1 MRTPAT
7 LAPPRTSLLP
17 SQRVLLVGA
26 LAIVV
31 ALSWAYLAWMA
42 GDMAVASGAV
52 PAHCAAMPGM
62 ASSSAA
68 YWAWLLV
75 MWTVMAVAMMLPT
88 TLPLVLLFGRFWDA
102 RHPSSGAGAATAQL
116 VLGYL
121 GAWFAFGAAA
131 AVLEYGLEHAGVLT
145 PVMGKLRSAAAGG
158 AVLVGA
164 GLFQLTPLKT
174 ACLARCRS
182 PLMFLMT
189 RWRAGRY
196 GSFTMGIDHGLFCLG
211 CCWALMLVMFVA
223 GVMNL
228 LWMASLTVL
237 MTLEK
242 IVPRGELLA
251 RATGVALA
259 GAGAWLALG

>member
-1 MRTPAT
+1 VGTPAT
-7 LAPPRTSLLP
+7 PPLPTPVLLR
-17 SQRVLLVGA
+17 QRVLLVAA
-26 LAIVV
+26 LALVV
-31 ALSWAYLAWMA
+31 GLSWAYLAWMA
-42 GDMAVASGAV
+42 ADMAVASGAV

-62 ASSSAA
+62 TSSSAA
-68 YWAWLLV
+68 YGAWLLG
-75 MWTVMAVAMMLPT
+75 MWAAMAVAMMLPT
-88 TLPLVLLFGRFWDA
+88 ALPLVLLFGRFWHA
-102 RHPSSGAGAATAQL
+102 RHPASSGGGATAQL

-121 GAWFAFGAAA
+121 CAWFAFGAVAG
-131 AVLEYGLEHAGVLT
+131 VLQYGLEHLGILT

-196 GSFTMGIDHGLFCLG
+196 GSFSMGVDHGLFCLG

-228 LWMASLTVL
+228 LWMAALTVL
-237 MTLEK
+237 MTVEK
-242 IVPRGELLA
+242 LVPRGEALA